1 MSVVA
6 DLFDVSGQV
15 ALVTGGASGL
25 GYAFASILADAGA
38 SVVIADWDEVALKK
52 AVASLAEPATAAPPP
67 PAAGSVAASSLAP
80 AAGRSG
86 PPSISGG
93 TLDVSDAA
101 AVHAFV
107 DGVVATHGRLDIVF
121 ANAGVARGR
130 PPLLPEGWLDDMS
143 MPDYQALIDVNL
155 HGVVYTVQAAARHM
169 KKQRSGSIVTTASTA
184 GLRNDPYTPYSYTIA
199 KAGVVNFT
207 RQAAHDLARWGVRVN
222 AIAPGP
228 FKTNLGGGSAT
239 SASADAMWK
248 AVVPLG
254 RMGNPAEIRGLALL
268 LASSAGSFMTGG
280 IYPIDGGA
288 LLQGPSLPDVQTP
301 LN

>member
-1 MSVVA
+1 MTAVD
-6 DLFDVSGQV
+6 DLFDVKDQV

-25 GYAFASILADAGA
+25 GYAFASILAVAGA
-38 SVVIADWDEVALKK
+38 TVVIADWNRDALEK
-52 AVASLAEPATAAPPP
+52 AVLTLADAA
-67 PAAGSVAASSLAP
+67 AAARA
-80 AAGRSG
+80 AAGRE
-86 PPSISGG
+86 PPTVERGETGGIRTPPLISGQ

-107 DGVVATHGRLDIVF
+107 DRVVDVHGRIDIVF

-143 MPDYQALIDVNL
+143 MADYTALIDVNL
-155 HGVVYTVQAAARHM
+155 HGVVYTVQAAAKHM
-169 KKQRSGSIVTTASTA
+169 KRQRSGSIVTTASTA
-184 GLRNDPYTPYSYTIA
+184 GLRNDPYTPYSYAIA

-207 RQAAHDLARWGVRVN
+207 KQAAHDLARWNVRVN

-239 SASADAMWK
+239 SADADALWR

-254 RMGNPAEIRGLALL
+254 RMGNPSEIKGLALL
-268 LASSAGSFMTGG
+268 LASSASSFMTGG
-280 IYPIDGGA
+280 VYPIDGGA
-288 LLQGPSLPDVQTP
+288 LLQGPSLPEID
-301 LN
+301 

>member
-1 MSVVA
+1 MTVVD
-6 DLFDVSGQV
+6 DLFDVRGRV

-25 GYAFASILADAGA
+25 GYAFASILAEAGA
-38 SVVIADWDEVALKK
+38 TVVVVDWNSEALEK
-52 AVASLAEPATAAPPP
+52 AVLSLA
-67 PAAGSVAASSLAP
+67 
-80 AAGRSG
+80 
-86 PPSISGG
+86 
-93 TLDVSDAA
+93 DAA
-101 AVHAFV
+101 ARARALAGLEPPTVTKGATGGMQTPPLISGRKLDASDPPPVPPFV
-107 DGVVATHGRLDIVF
+107 ARIVDIHGRIDIVF

-130 PPLLPEGWLDDMS
+130 PPLLPEGSLDDMS
-143 MPDYQALIDVNL
+143 MTDYKALIDVNL
-155 HGVVYTVQAAARHM
+155 HGVSSPVRAAARHM
-169 KKQRSGSIVTTASTA
+169 KRQRSGSIVTTASTA

-199 KAGVVNFT
+199 KAGVINFT

-239 SASADAMWK
+239 SANADALWR

-280 IYPIDGGA
+280 VYPIDGGA
-288 LLQGPSLPDVQTP
+288 LLQGPSLPAID
-301 LN
+301 